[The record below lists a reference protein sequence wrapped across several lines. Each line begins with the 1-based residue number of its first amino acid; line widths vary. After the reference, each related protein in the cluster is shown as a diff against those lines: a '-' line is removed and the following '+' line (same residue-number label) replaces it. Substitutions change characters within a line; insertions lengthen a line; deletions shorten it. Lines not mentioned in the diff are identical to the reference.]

1 MNATDVPLHDRIR
14 TFADAV
20 RSHLDDL
27 PADEVDD
34 IIDGLTA
41 DLAEQAADGGGELDL
56 GDPETYAAE
65 LRSAAGLPERG
76 DAARSEPL
84 GIRMRRNLQELAA
97 GIRRHPFG
105 AWLLDLLAA
114 LRPVWWV
121 LRGLAL
127 YFLLHSVFG
136 SSMGSATPD
145 TLLGWLLCIGFVLV
159 SVQWGRDRWLPHTAL
174 LPVRAV
180 LSVVAVL
187 ALPFLLA
194 AMLLP
199 RVEYVY
205 EGPAEQRGLLLDGTQ
220 VGNIFAYDEQGEL
233 LDGVQLYTDRG
244 TPLNLFGRD
253 RSIETEGWWSLGWD
267 GEHPVRV
274 PYQDARGDDVWNVYP
289 LRIGEL
295 DPAMETLRETTIDE
309 EPAPFL
315 RAPKRLDQAA
325 PGDPSPLPSP
335 PIPEPSATPDAPET
349 PDDGDAA
356 TPAP

>member
-1 MNATDVPLHDRIR
+1 MNATDVPLRERIR

-27 PADEVDD
+27 PADEVED

-41 DLAEQAADGGGELDL
+41 DLAEQASDGGGVLDL
-56 GDPETYAAE
+56 GDPAAYAAE

-76 DAARSEPL
+76 EPARGEPL
-84 GIRMRRNLQELAA
+84 GIRMRGNLQELAES
-97 GIRRHPFG
+97 IRRHKFG
-105 AWLLDLLAA
+105 AWLLDLFSA

-145 TLLGWLLCIGFVLV
+145 TLLGWMLCAGLVLV
-159 SVQWGRDRWLPHTAL
+159 SVQWGRGRWLPHSAL
-174 LPVRAV
+174 RPVRVV

-205 EGPAEQRGLLLDGTQ
+205 EGPSEQRGLLLDGKQ

-244 TPLNLFGRD
+244 TQLNLFGRG
-253 RSIETEGWWSLGWD
+253 RSIEQEGWWGLGWD

-289 LRIGEL
+289 LRIGEVDL
-295 DPAMETLRETTIDE
+295 ATDTLREATIE
-309 EPAPFL
+309 EDAAPFL
-315 RAPKRLDQAA
+315 RAPKRFDPSA
-325 PGDPSPLPSP
+325 PGDPSALPSP
-335 PIPEPSATPDAPET
+335 PASDPSATPGAPAT
-349 PDDGDAA
+349 PEDGGAA